1 MGVINNM
8 INKEIY
14 QQIFDKIELF
24 VPTNW
29 EKIIIY
35 LEYGEA
41 SYSFSFFY
49 NDGDKYIKCYDIPSI
64 SEDKLYEAFKELNTI
79 VSAER
84 IKGDLWSN
92 MTMVVDRESN
102 IKAYFDYTDFSSG
115 NFEYMEKW
123 KKKYLI

>member
-1 MGVINNM
+1 M

-49 NDGDKYIKCYDIPSI
+49 NDGAKYIKCYDIPSI